1 MYNILVCNMHVN
13 AVLLI
18 KYGQKYFKFMHQFFL
33 IINFNHFD
41 SLKLNFLEWG
51 DWQGYG
57 LDLLMTEIL
66 NFLMCLVLPEWR
78 DSGWKRLGISFSFIL
93 LSINWNSMMY
103 STFLCLIMLYNYNW
117 CKLLQL
123 LRLYEFLTRPPFK
136 MALYGTQVMWCFA
149 KSLLPVF
156 KA

>member
-1 MYNILVCNMHVN
+1 MEPIRVFFWFYVISFASYSLCLPEDVCCHCILVCNMHVN

-66 NFLMCLVLPEWR
+66 NFLLCLVLPEWR
-78 DSGWKRLGISFSFIL
+78 DSGCKKLGISF
-93 LSINWNSMMY
+93 
-103 STFLCLIMLYNYNW
+103 TF
-117 CKLLQL
+117 KLLIVSNQL
-123 LRLYEFLTRPPFK
+123 KL
-136 MALYGTQVMWCFA
+136 QD
-149 KSLLPVF
+149 VF
-156 KA
+156 NLSVSDNVV

>member
-1 MYNILVCNMHVN
+1 MWSQVGCFSDFYVMSFASYSLCLPEDVCCHCILVCNMHVN
-13 AVLLI
+13 AGLLI
-18 KYGQKYFKFMHQFFL
+18 KYEQKYFKFMHQFFL

-66 NFLMCLVLPEWR
+66 NFLLCLVLPEWR
-78 DSGWKRLGISFSFIL
+78 DSGRKKLGIRISILFML
-93 LSINWNSMMY
+93 LSINWNSKMY

-117 CKLLQL
+117 CRLIQL
-123 LRLYEFLTRPPFK
+123 LRLY
-136 MALYGTQVMWCFA
+136 
-149 KSLLPVF
+149 
-156 KA
+156 